1 MKDKKLHMIGHGHID
16 PVWLW
21 RWQEGYQEAK
31 ATFRSA
37 LDRMK
42 EYPEFKFIGSSA
54 ALYEWIEENDPA
66 MFEEIKER
74 VQEGRWSLVG
84 GWWVE
89 PDCNIPS
96 GESYVRHALYGQRY
110 FQAKFRKKATVGFN
124 PDSFGQ
130 TGCSQILKKSGLDY
144 YVFMRPQPNE
154 KGLPSRVFW
163 WEAPDG
169 SRVLCFHIPYEY
181 LTWGQSVANTYCA
194 VRRDQAS
201 CRS

>member
-54 ALYEWIEENDPA
+54 ALYEWIDENDPA

-110 FQAKFRKKATVGFN
+110 FR
-124 PDSFGQ
+124 
-130 TGCSQILKKSGLDY
+130 CSG
-144 YVFMRPQPNE
+144 
-154 KGLPSRVFW
+154 
-163 WEAPDG
+163 
-169 SRVLCFHIPYEY
+169 
-181 LTWGQSVANTYCA
+181 
-194 VRRDQAS
+194 
-201 CRS
+201 

>member
-54 ALYEWIEENDPA
+54 LYEWIEENDPA

-84 GWWVE
+84 LVGRAGLQYPFWRILCTPRPVR
-89 PDCNIPS
+89 PALFPS
-96 GESYVRHALYGQRY
+96 QVREESY
-110 FQAKFRKKATVGFN
+110 
-124 PDSFGQ
+124 
-130 TGCSQILKKSGLDY
+130 CGL
-144 YVFMRPQPNE
+144 
-154 KGLPSRVFW
+154 
-163 WEAPDG
+163 
-169 SRVLCFHIPYEY
+169 
-181 LTWGQSVANTYCA
+181 
-194 VRRDQAS
+194 
-201 CRS
+201 